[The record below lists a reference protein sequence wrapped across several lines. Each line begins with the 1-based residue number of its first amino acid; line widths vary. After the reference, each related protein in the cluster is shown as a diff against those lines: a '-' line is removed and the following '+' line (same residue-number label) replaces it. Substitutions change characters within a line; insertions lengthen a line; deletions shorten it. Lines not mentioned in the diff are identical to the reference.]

1 MAKIYIIIVLFV
13 INLASCATSDF
24 SNPRFDNKLPKSI
37 PYDNNLP
44 TTSPDYHI
52 RSQPVV
58 NQNYRSM
65 NYSNPYIVPQPY
77 YPNYDLD
84 KYYVL
89 PIKYLHQ
96 N

>member
-1 MAKIYIIIVLFV
+1 MAKIYITIVLFV

-24 SNPRFDNKLPKSI
+24 SNPRFDNNLPNNI

-44 TTSPDYHI
+44 TTSPDYYI

-65 NYSNPYIVPQPY
+65 NYSNPYIIPQPY

-89 PIKYLHQ
+89 PIKYFHP